1 MNKKQEA
8 ITKLQQKI
16 EPGNGRWGILAC
28 GILMIGLMISTDS
41 HGSILVGLF
50 ATLVA
55 SLCGVGF
62 LAVNLQAVFIKP
74 ILDILQDSLEDDS
87 ATDE

>member
-16 EPGNGRWGILAC
+16 EPGNGRWVLLGGAIISVGI
-28 GILMIGLMISTDS
+28 MISTESQHWGD
-41 HGSILVGLF
+41 ITNML
-50 ATLVA
+50 A
-55 SLCGVGF
+55 SMCLIGF
-62 LAVNLQAVFIKP
+62 LAVNLQVVFIKP